1 MNEQNNASRFDHG
14 RVVRFV
20 TLAVAMACALAVV
33 LRKDPSEHVFVL
45 MNGIDKDL
53 IEKFTP
59 DQRSETIFK
68 DIFKERRF
76 LNYRAPQPVLSEDLE
91 IPRLNKHT
99 VQIEYR
105 GDNIS

>member
-14 RVVRFV
+14 RVARFV

-45 MNGIDKDL
+45 MNGIDTDL
-53 IEKFTP
+53 VEKFTP
-59 DQRSETIFK
+59 DQRSETVFK

-76 LNYRAPQPVLSEDLE
+76 LNYRAPEPVRAPVLSEDLE
-91 IPRLNKHT
+91 IPILNKHT
-99 VQIEYR
+99 IQ